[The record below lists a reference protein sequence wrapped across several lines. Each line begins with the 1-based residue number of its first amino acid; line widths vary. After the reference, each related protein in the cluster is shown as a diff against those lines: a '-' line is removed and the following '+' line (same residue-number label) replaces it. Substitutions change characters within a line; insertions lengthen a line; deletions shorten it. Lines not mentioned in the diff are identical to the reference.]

1 MAHEPVDPERQE
13 PKKNGGAL
21 LWIGVGIAI
30 GSSLGA
36 AMDHFAV
43 GIVMGTGIGTALSLA
58 AHFKK

>member
-1 MAHEPVDPERQE
+1 M
-13 PKKNGGAL
+13 